1 MSSELATACPACC
14 DRDLACHG
22 PCRQVCSRC
31 EPARAGLA
39 SEARCAV
46 NHGAPELCSLRQSS
60 PHPGFRWGR
69 GFRKGASEK
78 PEASQLL
85 LPQAQLQRMAL
96 CVLPREG
103 WGLGWREVWL
113 LSVAGGR
120 GPESGTR
127 PALKEVRPDSQLAGA
142 ALLSRIHHGDPPPG
156 DSFTGTRGVV
166 CPGDSRL
173 AHLQRGGVHGSRG
186 PGRRGL
192 QGRRRLPALREQGG
206 VFRTAGINETG
217 LQAPGR
223 SRHFKLRQ
231 RRQLPSR

>member
-1 MSSELATACPACC
+1 MGPA
-14 DRDLACHG
+14 D
-22 PCRQVCSRC
+22 
-31 EPARAGLA
+31 
-39 SEARCAV
+39 RCAAGV
-46 NHGAPELCSLRQSS
+46 SLRGQGWRARQGVQLIMEHPSCAHYVS
-60 PHPGFRWGR
+60 PPHTQVSGGDGASGR
-69 GFRKGASEK
+69 GRVRSLRPHSCSCPRPSCRGW
-78 PEASQLL
+78 
-85 LPQAQLQRMAL
+85 L
-96 CVLPREG
+96 CVCCHREG